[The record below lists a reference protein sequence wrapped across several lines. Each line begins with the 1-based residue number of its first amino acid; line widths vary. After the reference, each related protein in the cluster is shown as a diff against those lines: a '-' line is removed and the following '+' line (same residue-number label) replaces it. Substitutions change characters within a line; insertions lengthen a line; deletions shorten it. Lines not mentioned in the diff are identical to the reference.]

1 MTILA
6 EPTNTVTSVP
16 GVLYAAADQLQALRH
31 TRVGWT
37 EIHHALIAAGPTFG
51 QAQDA
56 LDALHAHLPGG
67 DTGSNR
73 WTWRIHRNEAAA
85 LLRYAADM
93 MQPPAVRAA
102 RVAAVLRT
110 AARYVAQ
117 PVNASLPDALR
128 TATRDE
134 LLVGEA
140 VEALARRLRCH
151 PRDVSMWDRRRT
163 RAQVGGALADAA
175 LLAEHDAAAVT
186 R

>member
-1 MTILA
+1 MTTILA
-6 EPTNTVTSVP
+6 EPTTTVTSVP
-16 GVLYAAADQLQALRH
+16 GVLYAAADHLQTLRHARVGSLEIHQALH
-31 TRVGWT
+31 
-37 EIHHALIAAGPTFG
+37 AAGTTVE

-56 LDALHAHLPGG
+56 LNALHARMPARYGL
-67 DTGSNR
+67 NR
-73 WTWRIHRNEAAA
+73 TVWRLHRDEAAS
-85 LLRYAADM
+85 LLRRAADM
-93 MQPPAVRAA
+93 MHPPAVRAA

-128 TATRDE
+128 TVTRDE

-163 RAQVGGALADAA
+163 RAQVGAALADAA
-175 LLAEHDAAAVT
+175 LLVEHDAAAVT